1 MDEYD
6 KLEKEFKEKRL
17 KRREEIAEFMDDHV
31 LPKWTELT
39 NQRHKIETRVAHS
52 HEVGFIVLT
61 KVCCTTVCMVACYSS
76 SVLVLAKQEILSQ
89 DLKQS

>member
-1 MDEYD
+1 MDEYA
-6 KLEKEFKEKRL
+6 KLEKEFKEIRL

-52 HEVGFIVLT
+52 HEVG
-61 KVCCTTVCMVACYSS
+61 Y
-76 SVLVLAKQEILSQ
+76 
-89 DLKQS
+89 